1 MMVTPNEQ
9 PEEAQPDKG
18 SLGWIIGLVVA
29 LLALAGWMGWEV
41 YPGLAGNFWPTTEG
55 TVRSMKMFYK
65 AKSIDDVNNPTNYS
79 VELEYEFKVNGT
91 NYTGT
96 AYNTT
101 NNNLSPSEA
110 EEVKRNLQP
119 GAKCKVY
126 YSPLFP
132 TNSVINPAMTVSAWG
147 KLVIG
152 LLALLGAIAV
162 VVFVVRES
170 RLPRPNP

>member
-1 MMVTPNEQ
+1 MMVSPNE
-9 PEEAQPDKG
+9 PSVEVPPDKG
-18 SLGWIIGLVVA
+18 GIGWIIGLVVA

-41 YPGLAGNFWPTTEG
+41 YPGLAGQFWPTTEG

-79 VELEYEFKVNGT
+79 VELEYEYTVNGT
-91 NYTGT
+91 AYTGT

-101 NNNLSPSEA
+101 NNNLTPTEA
-110 EEVKRNLQP
+110 AEVKQHFQP

-132 TNSVINPAMTVSAWG
+132 TSSVINPQMTISAWG

-152 LLALLGAIAV
+152 LLALLGAVSV

-170 RLPRPNP
+170 VSPRPSP